1 MFVNVNTILWLW
13 PEIILILVAC
23 GIYLG
28 GTWST
33 NRTSWSQLALV
44 SYIAAGFILLRHE
57 WSLWNTQATL
67 PPSGPLAI
75 DALGHWVR
83 AVSLLIGILFTGLY
97 WKGTDRRL
105 TGEFL
110 GTLMMAIAGLMLVS
124 RANHLIVLFLG
135 LELVSIPTYIL
146 LFLSR
151 SDQRCLESTT
161 KYFFLNILSSAVLL
175 YGFSFLYG
183 TTGTM
188 VLVGTADI
196 PGIRESI
203 ITQLSAGST
212 SIHLLLTISVI
223 LILGGLGFKV
233 AAAPFH
239 FYAADVYQ
247 GASNAT
253 AGFLSIVPKAA
264 GFVALIRILALSLP
278 ATTEV
283 AWQVLFVMSVLTMT
297 VGNVCALR
305 QHNIRRLLAYSSIA
319 HTGYMLMGL
328 AAATAWVVA
337 PTSEA
342 TVSSG
347 SPTGGIA
354 ALLLYLLFYS
364 LGTIGIFAALT
375 FLGNEKEQVDNV
387 DQLSGL
393 SVRHP
398 TVAAALA
405 VCLFS
410 LAGIPPLAGFWGKF
424 TLFMSALS
432 VSSSTALASMFSC
445 FTILAIVAALN
456 AAVAAAYYL
465 RLIGVMYFNKPSQA
479 LPAPRHQGSWLV
491 MAFATSLIIVLGFLP
506 GRAMRSVRKA
516 EQVQQGRMVQQI
528 HEALPERPLETT
540 DTVTP

>member
-1 MFVNVNTILWLW
+1 MFVNINTIFWLW

-44 SYIAAGFILLRHE
+44 SYVAAGFILLRHE

-105 TGEFL
+105 ASEFL
-110 GTLMMAIAGLMLVS
+110 GTLMMAIVGLMLVS

-151 SDQRCLESTT
+151 SDPRCLESTT

-183 TTGTM
+183 ATGTM
-188 VLVGTADI
+188 VLMGTTDM

-212 SIHLLLTISVI
+212 SINSLLTISVI
-223 LILGGLGFKV
+223 LILGGLGFKI

-247 GASNAT
+247 GTSNAT

-264 GFVALIRILALSLP
+264 GFVALIRLLALSLP

-297 VGNVCALR
+297 VGNVCALW
-305 QHNIRRLLAYSSIA
+305 QQNIRRLLAYSSIA

-337 PTSEA
+337 PASE
-342 TVSSG
+342 TTG
-347 SPTGGIA
+347 SPPGGIA
-354 ALLLYLLFYS
+354 ALLLYLLFYCM
-364 LGTIGIFAALT
+364 GTIGIFAALT
-375 FLGNEKEQVDNV
+375 FLGNEEEQVDNV

-393 SVRHP
+393 SGRHP

-405 VCLFS
+405 ICLFS

-424 TLFMSALS
+424 TLFVSALS
-432 VSSSTALASMFSC
+432 VSSSTAMASMFSC
-445 FTILAIVAALN
+445 FMILAVVAALN
-456 AAVAAAYYL
+456 AAVPAAYYL
-465 RLIGVMYFNKPSQA
+465 RLIGVMYFNKPSHV
-479 LPAPRHQGSWLV
+479 LPARGHQGSWLV
-491 MAFATSLIIVLGFLP
+491 MAVATSLIIMIGFLP
-506 GRAMRSVRKA
+506 GRAIRSVRKA
-516 EQVQQGRMVQQI
+516 EQVQEGRLVERI
-528 HEALPERPLETT
+528 HEDISKRPIEST
-540 DTVTP
+540 DPATP

>member
-1 MFVNVNTILWLW
+1 VFVNINTIFWLW

-44 SYIAAGFILLRHE
+44 SYVAAGFILLRHE

-105 TGEFL
+105 ASEFL

-151 SDQRCLESTT
+151 SDPRCLESTT

-175 YGFSFLYG
+175 YGLSFLYG
-183 TTGTM
+183 ATGTM
-188 VLVGTADI
+188 VLMGTTDI

-212 SIHLLLTISVI
+212 SINSLLTISVI
-223 LILGGLGFKV
+223 LILGGLGFKI

-247 GASNAT
+247 GTSNAT

-264 GFVALIRILALSLP
+264 GFVALIRLLALSLP

-297 VGNVCALR
+297 VGNVCALW
-305 QHNIRRLLAYSSIA
+305 QQNIRRLLAYSSIA

-337 PTSEA
+337 PASE
-342 TVSSG
+342 TTG
-347 SPTGGIA
+347 SPPGGIA
-354 ALLLYLLFYS
+354 ALLLYLLFYC

-375 FLGNEKEQVDNV
+375 FLGNEEEQVDNV

-405 VCLFS
+405 ICLFS

-424 TLFMSALS
+424 TLFVSALS

-445 FTILAIVAALN
+445 FMILAVVAALN
-456 AAVAAAYYL
+456 AAIAAAYYL
-465 RLIGVMYFNKPSQA
+465 RLIGVMYFNKPSHVR
-479 LPAPRHQGSWLV
+479 PARGHQGSWLV
-491 MAFATSLIIVLGFLP
+491 MAVATSLIIMIGFLP
-506 GRAMRSVRKA
+506 GRAIRSVRKA
-516 EQVQQGRMVQQI
+516 EQVQEGRLVERI
-528 HEALPERPLETT
+528 HEDISNRPIEST
-540 DTVTP
+540 DPATP